1 MPFRCFSV
9 PLINHIGMGV
19 LGQCRGEALPALV
32 LGLSAGGIAQPAAR
46 LATALLQL
54 QLISPCQK

>member
-1 MPFRCFSV
+1 
-9 PLINHIGMGV
+9 MGV